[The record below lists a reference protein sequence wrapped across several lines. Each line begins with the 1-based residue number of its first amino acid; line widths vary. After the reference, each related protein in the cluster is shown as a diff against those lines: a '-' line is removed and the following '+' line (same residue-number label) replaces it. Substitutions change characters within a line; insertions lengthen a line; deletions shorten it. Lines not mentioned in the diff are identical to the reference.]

1 MRALRVAAPAQLRLD
16 VGENAGGPWW
26 DLPEATRAQVLRV
39 LSRMIAN
46 GVLDEEAGGD

>member
-1 MRALRVAAPAQLRLD
+1 MRALRIAAPTQLQLGMGEE
-16 VGENAGGPWW
+16 VGGSWW
-26 DLPEATRAQVLRV
+26 DLPEATRAEVLRV